1 MLLLALVVFVPLLS
15 INMVPIVHAD
25 PPFSLN
31 SVPAA
36 TSEGNT
42 VSLVLSANSAVPNTQ
57 YRFRFSVTDP
67 SGKTAQ
73 TLANY
78 TTAPGQDK
86 FTLIVVYPSPSFQG
100 SNTLVGQYNAK
111 VDELWPTAAP
121 GIAGTS
127 FILIITDNSSYQRT
141 QTVLIQASGYGA
153 AESVTVTIMTQST
166 STLVF

>member
-1 MLLLALVVFVPLLS
+1 MLLLALLVFVPHLS

-100 SNTLVGQYNAK
+100 SNTQIGRAHV
-111 VDELWPTAAP
+111 
-121 GIAGTS
+121 
-127 FILIITDNSSYQRT
+127 
-141 QTVLIQASGYGA
+141 
-153 AESVTVTIMTQST
+153 
-166 STLVF
+166 